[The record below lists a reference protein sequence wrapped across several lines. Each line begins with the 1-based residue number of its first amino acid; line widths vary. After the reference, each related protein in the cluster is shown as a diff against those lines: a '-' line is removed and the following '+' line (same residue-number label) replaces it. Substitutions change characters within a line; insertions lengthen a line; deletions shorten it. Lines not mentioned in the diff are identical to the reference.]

1 MPVMPAT
8 PWAFLAAAV
17 SDGYRLRLGLMALL
31 VAVAQGLEALT
42 PYALA
47 RLINAVSGHDA
58 SAAWQW
64 FATMLGLWFSTNLM
78 FRLFD
83 LAEGHTSPALR
94 ADVQKRLFAHL
105 LGHAPRFFQ
114 DHFAG
119 KLGQKIKQAGHGTVS
134 LINIF
139 ALEVTRVVVMLAVGG
154 ILLASWA
161 PLYALL
167 LLGWSVVYL
176 ALSGLLARRCIQ
188 LSRRFAE
195 SVASSSGKLIDT
207 ITQIEV
213 VRAFG
218 QAGPERRRI
227 GAAVDE
233 EAANSIA
240 LRRFITLTRA
250 VQWLAMTGFA
260 AVLIASALGDALA
273 GRLDVG
279 MFTMV
284 FSLSWALAQTVTGLS
299 NRMLE
304 LFEQLG
310 TVSEAIAMIAAA
322 HEIADASGAPPLA
335 VSGGAIAFE
344 DVTFAYADGRPVF
357 TGLTLRIA
365 PGEKI
370 ALVGRSG
377 AGKST
382 LVKLLRR
389 HHELQAGRI
398 LIDGQDIALVTQ
410 ASLNAAVAEVPQ
422 APGVFHRSVRDNI
435 VYGRP
440 EASEDEMIAAAR
452 EAHAHGFILDR
463 AGSYDTLVGEQ
474 GVKLSGGERQRVA
487 IARAMLRDAPIL
499 VLDEATSALDSES
512 EGMIQAALQR
522 LIRGR
527 TVIAI
532 AHRLSTISSMDRIV
546 VLDQGRVVEDG
557 SHAALLARG
566 GLYARLWQA
575 QVGGFLAEDAD

>member
-1 MPVMPAT
+1 MPAMPAT
-8 PWAFLAAAV
+8 PWAFLAAVV

-31 VAVAQGLEALT
+31 VIVAQGVEAMT

-58 SAAWQW
+58 AAAWRW
-64 FATMLGLWFSTNLM
+64 FAGMIGLWFSSNLL

-83 LAEGHTSPALR
+83 LAEGATSPALR
-94 ADVQKRLFAHL
+94 AAVQKRLFAHL

-134 LINIF
+134 LINIST
-139 ALEVTRVVVMLAVGG
+139 LEITRVVIMLTVGG
-154 ILLASWA
+154 FLLATWA
-161 PLYALL
+161 PVYALL
-167 LLGWSVVYL
+167 LLGWSLVYL
-176 ALSGLLARRCIQ
+176 ALSGVMARRCIR
-188 LSRRFAE
+188 LSRKFAE

-207 ITQIEV
+207 ITQVEV
-213 VRAFG
+213 VRAFVQG
-218 QAGPERRRI
+218 EAERRRI
-227 GAAVDE
+227 GASVDE
-233 EAANSIA
+233 EAVNSTA

-250 VQWLAMTGFA
+250 AQWLAMTLFA
-260 AVLIASALGDALA
+260 GGLIASALSDALA

-284 FSLSWALAQTVTGLS
+284 FSLSWSIAQTVTGLS
-299 NRMLE
+299 NRLLE
-304 LFEQLG
+304 LFEQVG
-310 TVSEAIAMIAAA
+310 TVGEAIAMIAAA
-322 HEIADASGAPPLA
+322 HEIADAPGAPPLQ
-335 VSGGAIAFE
+335 VSGGAITFA
-344 DVTFAYADGRPVF
+344 DVAFAYADGRPVF
-357 TGLTLRIA
+357 TGLNLAIA
-365 PGEKI
+365 PGEKV

-382 LVKLLRR
+382 LVRLLRR
-389 HHELQAGRI
+389 HHEVQAGRI

-440 EASEDEMIAAAR
+440 DASDAEMIAAAR
-452 EAHAHGFILDR
+452 EAYAHDFILDR

-522 LIRGR
+522 LIQGR

-532 AHRLSTISSMDRIV
+532 AHRLSTISFMDRIV
-546 VLDQGRVVEDG
+546 VLDGGRVAEDG
-557 SHAALLARG
+557 THAALLARG
-566 GLYARLWQA
+566 GLYARLWHA